1 MLPQHLKTDIDH
13 LLQTDK
19 VFSKSG
25 LTLKDFVWKKE
36 RQIFPSLIQT
46 IVGQQLST
54 KAASTIWGRVTT
66 QVGEDL
72 SPPRFAEISDDAYRA
87 CGLSRQK
94 ISYLRGLVEATML
107 GDFKPDG
114 LKKLTDDDVLQSIT
128 SLKGFGVWSA
138 HMFLMFTLERPDI
151 WPSGDLGI
159 REGVR
164 LYKKLEERPDVT
176 ATEKFGQKFKGRRT
190 SAALI
195 LWRIKDS
202 I

>member
-1 MLPQHLKTDIDH
+1 VLPQHLKTDIDH

-54 KAASTIWGRVTT
+54 KAAITIWGRVTT

-94 ISYLRGLVEATML
+94 ISYLRGLVEATMQ

-114 LKKLTDDDVLQSIT
+114 LKKLTDDDVVQSIT

-164 LYKKLEERPDVT
+164 LYKKLEERPDVP